1 VGTVV
6 QAAEEA
12 PVGRIVITTNMSLD
26 GVVQDPDGGEGFERG
41 GWFTTSGGDDLAAWA
56 ELETAEALGASAM
69 LLGRASDAW
78 FAARWTT
85 RPGAW
90 ADRLNALPK
99 YVVSSTLGAP
109 AWTNATVL
117 RGDLVDEV
125 RGVKAAHDGEI
136 LVYASYQLVRALLE
150 HGLADELRLVVFP
163 VVLGGGARLFG
174 DTVDPTRLR
183 LLEARPLGSDL
194 AFLSYAVVP
203 AEAPGRDG

>member
-1 VGTVV
+1 MPRRCCWVG
-6 QAAEEA
+6 
-12 PVGRIVITTNMSLD
+12 S
-26 GVVQDPDGGEGFERG
+26 
-41 GWFTTSGGDDLAAWA
+41 
-56 ELETAEALGASAM
+56 
-69 LLGRASDAW
+69 SDAW

-99 YVVSSTLGAP
+99 YVVSSTLDAP

-174 DTVDPTRLR
+174 DTVDPKRLR

-194 AFLSYAVVP
+194 VFLSYAVVRR
-203 AEAPGRDG
+203 PGRRTPTASARAGDDLHGTSTCHPHVRPRRRP